1 MGKGA
6 AGRSASSCSLPA
18 EHTHTGCVYSDEPP
32 GGLLVVCCQRLDK
45 GVGCGAVGVPV
56 LGVNAPAT
64 TLNGIG
70 GSALGLEKVLFE
82 DAIVNVH
89 LAQHC
94 HLLAFDVRGCG
105 LIPNPH
111 TDTVTH

>member
-45 GVGCGAVGVPV
+45 GVGCGAV
-56 LGVNAPAT
+56 
-64 TLNGIG
+64 
-70 GSALGLEKVLFE
+70 
-82 DAIVNVH
+82 
-89 LAQHC
+89 
-94 HLLAFDVRGCG
+94 
-105 LIPNPH
+105 
-111 TDTVTH
+111 